1 MNFKT
6 ANLAISS
13 DIAELMEERGVKE
26 SDVRE
31 ILDYAESTG
40 KKLYIEGEEHFL
52 ARKRMGKFSGYVEYV
67 LTADGAEILDVY
79 SHMVKFEEDE
89 E

>member
-1 MNFKT
+1 MDFKT

>member
-1 MNFKT
+1 MDFKT
-6 ANLAISS
+6 ANLAISG
-13 DIAELMEERGVKE
+13 DVAELMEERGVKE

-67 LTADGAEILDVY
+67 LTDDGAEILDVY

>member
-1 MNFKT
+1 MDFKT
-6 ANLAISS
+6 ANLAISG
-13 DIAELMEERGVKE
+13 DVAELMEERGVKE

>member
-1 MNFKT
+1 MDFKT

-67 LTADGAEILDVY
+67 LTSDGAEILDVY